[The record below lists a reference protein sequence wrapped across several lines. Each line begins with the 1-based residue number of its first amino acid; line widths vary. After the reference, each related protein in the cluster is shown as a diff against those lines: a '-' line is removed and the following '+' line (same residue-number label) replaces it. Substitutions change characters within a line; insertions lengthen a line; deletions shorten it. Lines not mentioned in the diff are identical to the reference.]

1 MIKAPDASR
10 FCSILTSA
18 SHYKLPGS
26 WIGSAYRYHPRG
38 VIRRGIIF
46 TNDWSSYNYCSA
58 RVILDPTSKITNP
71 INMPEAHHNRATP
84 EPETGGT
91 LRVYWTGEWRED
103 DGPWRQIILDVLAG
117 LETEIASAKAVEAD
131 EMAEKIRQSAAARQ
145 NALEQARA
153 ALASA

>member
-1 MIKAPDASR
+1 
-10 FCSILTSA
+10 
-18 SHYKLPGS
+18 
-26 WIGSAYRYHPRG
+26 
-38 VIRRGIIF
+38 
-46 TNDWSSYNYCSA
+46 
-58 RVILDPTSKITNP
+58 
-71 INMPEAHHNRATP
+71 MPEAHHNRATP

-131 EMAEKIRQSAAARQ
+131 EMAEKRRQSAAARQ